1 VPEDDGF
8 EAVKSLL
15 DVAQRLV
22 CDLQNDPSLARLL
35 TVFGRMPEED
45 REIIIGAM
53 EREVQTRLLSREVAD
68 SLTKIALRPNPN
80 ARLYLRVV
88 EPEDRSNEVEMMAF
102 FRASYSLL
110 RGIDS
115 LDPQWRT
122 MVVLASPRQASPR
135 PSRPTSTPMTRFPCR
150 ARCLS
155 AVASRARE
163 GCRLLAP
170 APFSHGRNAS
180 PSDDARALR
189 HFTRGRHTRLT

>member
-1 VPEDDGF
+1 VSSPLAVDTNAPSSAGYATVPEDDGF

-15 DVAQRLV
+15 EVAERLV

-45 REIIIGAM
+45 REIIIGAL
-53 EREVQTRLLSREVAD
+53 EREVQTRLLSRAVAD

-122 MVVLASPRQASPR
+122 MVVLAFRQMDPAER
-135 PSRPTSTPMTRFPCR
+135 SRIDEFNRTVRI
-150 ARCLS
+150 
-155 AVASRARE
+155 
-163 GCRLLAP
+163 LLDEAGRDAP
-170 APFSHGRNAS
+170 
-180 PSDDARALR
+180 PSDDAVSPPAEVPLSRR
-189 HFTRGRHTRLT
+189 K